1 MKDLDRLYNE
11 YKNAPELFQ
20 AGRYWKAYEDKIIS
34 EIRKADI
41 EQLRSGKYPIF
52 GTFGFSEQVYNYR
65 TNMPFFKK
73 LMMQTVRKLF
83 ITNRAILPY
92 SLKLSD
98 IREMA
103 YNQCILQGQ
112 IANTTSISEI
122 ETSTFGNPED
132 LFEINGKKYTMQFLN
147 YYLRF
152 CFVQKN
158 LQLRGDET
166 IIELGSGSGLQVEIL
181 KKIYPNLTILC
192 FDLPAPLFLC
202 EQYLTKAL
210 GEDIVVKSNQTRD
223 LTDLNRTIQKGKVYM
238 FGNWYFPLLESFKF
252 DLFWNAASFGEM
264 EPEIVKNYLHYIKDN
279 CQSIYL
285 LQARKG
291 KESSGISGVVTP
303 IKFNDYVSM
312 LPKFEVVQ
320 EADAVEAHRKMS
332 QSGGYFQAI
341 WKKAN

>member
-20 AGRYWKAYEDKIIS
+20 AGRYWKAYEDRIIS
-34 EIRKADI
+34 QIRSADI

-65 TNMPFFKK
+65 INMRFYKK
-73 LMMQTVRKLF
+73 LTRQIIRKLF

-92 SLKLSD
+92 SIKLSD

-103 YNQCILQGQ
+103 YNHCLLQGQ

-147 YYLRF
+147 YYIRF
-152 CFVQKN
+152 CFAQKN
-158 LQLRGDET
+158 LKLRGDET
-166 IIELGSGSGLQVEIL
+166 IVELGSGSGLQVEIL

-202 EQYLTKAL
+202 EQYLAKAL
-210 GEDIVVKSNQTRD
+210 GDDVVTN
-223 LTDLNRTIQKGKVYM
+223 IEKGKVYM
-238 FGNWYFPLLESFKF
+238 FGNWNFPLLQSFKF
-252 DLFWNAASFGEM
+252 DVFWNAASFGEM
-264 EPEIVKNYLHYIKDN
+264 EPNIVKNYLSYIMGN
-279 CQSIYL
+279 CQYVYL

-291 KESSGISGVVTP
+291 KESSGTSGVATP
-303 IKFNDYVSM
+303 IKYNDYVSM
-312 LPKFEVVQ
+312 LDGFEVIE
-320 EADAVEAHRKMS
+320 EADALDAHRKMS
-332 QSGGYFQAI
+332 QSGGYFQAV
-341 WKKAN
+341 WEKKN